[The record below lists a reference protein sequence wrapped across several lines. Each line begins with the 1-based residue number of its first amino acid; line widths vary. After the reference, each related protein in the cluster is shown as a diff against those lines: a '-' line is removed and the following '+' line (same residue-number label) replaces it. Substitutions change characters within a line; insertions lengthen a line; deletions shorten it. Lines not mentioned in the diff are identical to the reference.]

1 MAQKATKT
9 RAIRGTNILG
19 AEFIKMI
26 TDPQRFSPVQQPE
39 VLIDMIG
46 RLGAEY
52 PRLLKAAAALEN
64 LNTAEK
70 LGAKKAA
77 AAPKAGKKAKPK
89 PTKAMP
95 VKKKTRAYN
104 RKPFAISTTA
114 DESADLETTA

>member
-9 RAIRGTNILG
+9 RAVRGANILA
-19 AEFIKMI
+19 AEIIKMI
-26 TDPQRFSPVQQPE
+26 TDPQKFSPAQRPLVA
-39 VLIDMIG
+39 IDMQA
-46 RLGAEY
+46 RLVAEL
-52 PRLLKAAAALEN
+52 PRLIKEAAALEN

-70 LGAKKAA
+70 LGAKKTAA
-77 AAPKAGKKAKPK
+77 TPKAGKKAKPK